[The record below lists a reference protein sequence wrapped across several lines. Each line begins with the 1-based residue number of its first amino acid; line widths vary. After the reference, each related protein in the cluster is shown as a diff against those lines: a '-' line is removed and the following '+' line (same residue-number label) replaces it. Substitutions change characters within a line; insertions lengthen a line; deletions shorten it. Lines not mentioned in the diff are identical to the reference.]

1 MRELKERIHDDKNGL
16 DYVLCGDYYIPDLKL
31 QEEHISIGRW
41 GRMHLEYIKEHRP
54 TLYSNLLFSGNLWA
68 YLADLNEQAQAR
80 LDVIMAQM
88 QEMEGITENLKCTNQ
103 MEWVRAMNSIRNR
116 AEEIILHEMIYTG

>member
-16 DYVLCGDYYIPDLKL
+16 DYVLCGDYYILDLKL
-31 QEEHISIGRW
+31 QEEHLSIGRW

-54 TLYSNLLFSGNLWA
+54 TLYSNLLLSGNLWA

-88 QEMEGITENLKCTNQ
+88 QEMEGITENLKRTNQ

>member
-31 QEEHISIGRW
+31 QEKHLSIGRW

-54 TLYSNLLFSGNLWA
+54 TLYSNLLLSGNLWA

-88 QEMEGITENLKCTNQ
+88 QEMEGIMENLKRTNQ

>member
-1 MRELKERIHDDKNGL
+1 MVAG
-16 DYVLCGDYYIPDLKL
+16 
-31 QEEHISIGRW
+31 

-54 TLYSNLLFSGNLWA
+54 TLYSNLLLSGNLWA

-88 QEMEGITENLKCTNQ
+88 QEMEGITENLKRTNQ

>member
-16 DYVLCGDYYIPDLKL
+16 DYVICGDYYIPDLKL
-31 QEEHISIGRW
+31 QEEHLSIGRW

-54 TLYSNLLFSGNLWA
+54 TLYSNLLLSGNLWA
-68 YLADLNEQAQAR
+68 YLADLNGQAQAR

-88 QEMEGITENLKCTNQ
+88 QEMEGITENLKRTNQ

>member
-31 QEEHISIGRW
+31 QEEHLSIGRW

-54 TLYSNLLFSGNLWA
+54 TLYSNLLLSGNLWA

-88 QEMEGITENLKCTNQ
+88 QEMEGITENLKRTNQ

>member
-1 MRELKERIHDDKNGL
+1 MRELKKRIHDDKNGL

-31 QEEHISIGRW
+31 SEEHCSIGRW
-41 GRMHLEYIKEHRP
+41 GRLHLEYIKEHRP
-54 TLYSNLLFSGNLWA
+54 TLYSNLLLSGNLWA

-88 QEMEGITENLKCTNQ
+88 QEAESITENLKCTNQ

>member
-16 DYVLCGDYYIPDLKL
+16 DFVLCGDYYIPDLKL
-31 QEEHISIGRW
+31 QEEHLSIGRW

-54 TLYSNLLFSGNLWA
+54 TLYSNLLLSGNLWA

-88 QEMEGITENLKCTNQ
+88 QEMEGITENLKRTNQ

>member
-31 QEEHISIGRW
+31 QEEHLSIGRW

-54 TLYSNLLFSGNLWA
+54 TLYSNLLLSGNLWA
-68 YLADLNEQAQAR
+68 YLADLNGQAQAR

-88 QEMEGITENLKCTNQ
+88 QEMEGITENLKRTNQ